1 MKVVFINH
9 SDSRGGASVVT
20 FRLMQ
25 ALVSAGVDARMVV
38 TSKTTDSPRVA
49 QIGPHWRVKASFLAE
64 HAEIFV
70 RDGFDRA
77 NVFKIST
84 ARYGLPLSDHPWVRE
99 ADVVA
104 LNWINQGMLSLKG
117 IRDIAALGKPIVWT
131 MHDQWNMTGVCH
143 YTAGCERWKN
153 TCRNCPLIAR
163 GKRSTDLSTSVQKAK
178 RRLYSEVPIHFVA
191 VSNRLGELARASSL
205 MTDARLSVIP
215 NAFPIDEFSPIPSIP
230 RSELGLPDGKRLVV
244 MGAARLDDPV
254 KDYPTAIESLN
265 LVETPDVHA
274 VFFGDLRDQ
283 MLLEKLKKEHT
294 WLGPIDG
301 DRVKALMSHADIVL
315 STSVWE
321 TLPGTI
327 VEGISSGAAAVATS
341 NGGQSDIVTDG
352 VTGYLATSADPAE
365 IARLIDRALTL
376 DFSPE
381 GRQARHAEMA
391 RRFAADAVAARYLAL
406 FNQLT
411 PR

>member
-215 NAFPIDEFSPIPSIP
+215 NAFPIDEFSPIPSIQ